1 MASADPGFLR
11 LGYGAMM
18 AMLGTY
24 LAAPRDDDGACGD
37 GGIRSGDLAAD
48 ECMTLTDTDGTTY
61 AYRAPAM
68 DAVALAATALGGAL
82 TGLLSVGIG
91 ESVVPQLTRR
101 GDAKLP
107 LAVAAGT
114 SVSVVIVVALA
125 AAAAQASVV
134 YGGETP
140 AAFEFPRNLVCY
152 TVPGVMCGGQ
162 IGPRLQ
168 GAIAQRDAERAL
180 GAVFVCVGAAFLKAG
195 LEGR

>member
-37 GGIRSGDLAAD
+37 EGIRSGDLAAE
-48 ECMTLTDTDGTTY
+48 ECLTLTDADGNTY
-61 AYRAPAM
+61 AYSAPAM

-125 AAAAQASVV
+125 AAAAQASAV

-152 TVPGVMCGGQ
+152 TVPGLMCGGQ

-195 LEGR
+195 LGR

>member
-1 MASADPGFLR
+1 
-11 LGYGAMM
+11 
-18 AMLGTY
+18 
-24 LAAPRDDDGACGD
+24 
-37 GGIRSGDLAAD
+37 
-48 ECMTLTDTDGTTY
+48 
-61 AYRAPAM
+61 M

-91 ESVVPQLTRR
+91 ESVVPQPTRR
-101 GDAKLP
+101 GDVL

-114 SVSVVIVVALA
+114 SVSWSSWSPWRRRR
-125 AAAAQASVV
+125 AQASVV
-134 YGGETP
+134 QNVS
-140 AAFEFPRNLVCY
+140 FPEIWCHRAV
-152 TVPGVMCGGQ
+152 GDACGGQ

>member
-1 MASADPGFLR
+1 MALHRGGRACGRRGRPLGNLREPDALR

-24 LAAPRDDDGACGD
+24 LAAPRDEGSACETED
-37 GGIRSGDLAAD
+37 VDATTE
-48 ECMTLTDTDGTTY
+48 ECLTLTDDDGETY

-68 DAVALAATALGGAL
+68 DAGGDCRHGDGRSA

-91 ESVVPQLTRR
+91 ESVMPQLTRR
-101 GDAKLP
+101 GDARIP

-134 YGGETP
+134 YGEK
-140 AAFEFPRNLVCY
+140 RRR
-152 TVPGVMCGGQ
+152 
-162 IGPRLQ
+162 RL
-168 GAIAQRDAERAL
+168 RSR
-180 GAVFVCVGAAFLKAG
+180 
-195 LEGR
+195 